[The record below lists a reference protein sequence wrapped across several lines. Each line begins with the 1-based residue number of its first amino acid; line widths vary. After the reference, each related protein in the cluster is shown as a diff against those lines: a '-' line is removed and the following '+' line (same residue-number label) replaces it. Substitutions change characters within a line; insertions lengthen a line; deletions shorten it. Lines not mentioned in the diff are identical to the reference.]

1 MEAQRLS
8 NITATTIPHVA
19 TSNTQLQGYVIPKVL
34 FQVTIVLIQT
44 ILKKNVCFLQQGSIV
59 VMNLYSVHLDGSY
72 WSEPEVFKPERH
84 LSSDGTAVV
93 KTDHLI
99 PFGAG

>member
-1 MEAQRLS
+1 M
-8 NITATTIPHVA
+8 
-19 TSNTQLQGYVIPKVL
+19 
-34 FQVTIVLIQT
+34 
-44 ILKKNVCFLQQGSIV
+44 